1 MENIKVTLPDGSI
14 KELPKGSTGLDL
26 ASSIGPGLAKDAVA
40 IEINGLQRDLSDLL
54 EDNATV
60 SIITIKSIEGLE
72 IMRHTLTA
80 QVLASALKNLYPDA
94 KLAIGPTIEDGFYYD
109 FLPTKPVSIDDL
121 PKIENEMMQILK
133 DKSAI
138 EKSYHSKDEAIS
150 FFDDQDETFKAEII
164 SSSEQNDNFQI
175 YTQIASGFID
185 LCRGPHLPKLDL
197 IGEFKLTK
205 VSGAYWRGD
214 STKPMLTRIYGTAW
228 RTKKELN
235 AYLERLEKAE
245 QVDHR
250 KLGKEMNLFHFQ
262 EEAPGMVFWHP
273 KGWSVY
279 TQLQY
284 YVREMQKR
292 AGYREVNTP
301 EVVDRKLWETSG
313 HWDKYRENMFITEID
328 EEHANEK
335 RTNAL
340 KPMNCPNHVQI
351 YNQGIKSYRDLPFRL
366 SEFGKCHRYE
376 ASGTMHGLMRVRG
389 FAQDDGHIFCTE
401 DQIESETK
409 GFIDLLSTMYK
420 DLGFTEFK
428 IKLSTRP
435 EKRIGTDASWD
446 KAEQALQDAIEKL
459 KLEYFID
466 EGDGAFYGP
475 KLDFVLTDAIG
486 RKWQCGTL
494 QVDFNLPGRFDST
507 YVGVDGSKHTPVLLH
522 RAALGSF
529 ERFIG
534 ILLEN
539 YEGKLPL
546 WLSPTQTVIAA
557 ITDEANDYAEAL
569 NKTLLS
575 HKLRTEIDIRNEQI
589 SYKVR
594 EHSLNKVPYIVVVGK
609 KEVTDK
615 TVSVRKLGSDKNT
628 VMSADDFIKE
638 IVSGSKNPLDIL

>member
-1 MENIKVTLPDGSI
+1 MENIKVTLPDGSS
-14 KELPKGSTGLDL
+14 KQLPKGSTGADL
-26 ASSIGPGLAKDAVA
+26 ALAIGPGLAKDAVA
-40 IEINGLQRDLSDLL
+40 IEINNEQKDLSDLL
-54 EDNATV
+54 EDNDSV
-60 SIITIKSIEGLE
+60 SIITIKSDDGLE
-72 IMRHTLTA
+72 IMRHTIAA
-80 QVLASALKNLYPDA
+80 QVLASAIKNLYPEA
-94 KLAIGPTIEDGFYYD
+94 KLAIGPTIEQGFYYD

-121 PKIENEMMQILK
+121 PKIEKEMKKILST
-133 DKSAI
+133 KSPI
-138 EKSYHSKDEAIS
+138 KKTYHSKSDAIS
-150 FFDDQDETFKAEII
+150 LFDNQDETFKAEII
-164 SSSEQNDNFQI
+164 SDSDQAENFQI
-175 YTQIASGFID
+175 YTQEKSGFVD
-185 LCRGPHLPKLDL
+185 LCKGPHLPNFNF

-228 RTKKELN
+228 RTRKELQS
-235 AYLERLEKAE
+235 YLEKLEKAE

-250 KLGKEMNLFHFQ
+250 KLGKEMDLFHFQ

-273 KGWSVY
+273 KGWTIY
-279 TQLQY
+279 TQLQS

-292 AGYREVNTP
+292 AGYSEVNTP

-409 GFIDLLSTMYK
+409 GFIDLLSAMYK
-420 DLGFTEFK
+420 DLGFMEFK

-435 EKRIGTDASWD
+435 EKRIGSDASWD
-446 KAEQALQDAIEKL
+446 KAEKALEDAIEKL
-459 KLEYFID
+459 ELEYFID

-507 YVGVDGSKHTPVLLH
+507 FVGEDGAKHTPVLLH

-539 YEGKLPL
+539 YEGKLPF
-546 WLSPTQTVIAA
+546 WLSPTQVVLAA
-557 ITDEANDYAEAL
+557 ITDDANEYTVNL
-569 NKTLLS
+569 NDTLVNEGIRSEL
-575 HKLRTEIDIRNEQI
+575 DIRNEQI

-594 EHSLNKVPYIVVVGK
+594 EHSLQKIPYIVAIGK
-609 KEVTDK
+609 KEINDN
-615 TVSVRKLGSDKNT
+615 TVSVRTLGSDKNI
-628 VMSADDFIKE
+628 VMATDEFIEKLLLE
-638 IVSGSKNPLDIL
+638 SKNPIQN

>member
-1 MENIKVTLPDGSI
+1 METIDITLPDGS
-14 KELPKGSTGLDL
+14 KKSLPKGSNGLDL
-26 ASSIGPGLAKDAVA
+26 AKSIGPGLAKDAVA
-40 IEINGLQRDLSDLL
+40 VVVNNEQRDLSDKLST
-54 EDNATV
+54 NAEV
-60 SIITIKSIEGLE
+60 SIITIKSNEGLE
-72 IMRHTLTA
+72 IMRHTLAA
-80 QVLASALKNLYPDA
+80 QVLASAIKNLYPDA

-109 FLPTKPVSIDDL
+109 FLPTKPISIDDL
-121 PKIENEMMQILK
+121 PN
-133 DKSAI
+133 I
-138 EKSYHSKDEAIS
+138 EKEMKSIIGQSTQITKTYHSKNDAIAMFDNLDEG
-150 FFDDQDETFKAEII
+150 FKAEII
-164 SSSEQNDNFQI
+164 NDSDQADNFQI
-175 YTQIASGFID
+175 YAQDNSGFID
-185 LCRGPHLPKLDL
+185 LCRGPHLPHLGF

-214 STKPMLTRIYGTAW
+214 SDKPMLTRIYGTAW
-228 RTKKELN
+228 NNKKDLTK
-235 AYLERLEKAE
+235 YLERLEKAE
-245 QVDHR
+245 EVDHR
-250 KLGKEMNLFHFQ
+250 KLGKEMDLFHFQ

-273 KGWSVY
+273 KGWTIY
-279 TQLQY
+279 TQLQH
-284 YVREMQKR
+284 YVREMQKQ

-301 EVVDRKLWETSG
+301 EVVDRKLWEKSG

-366 SEFGKCHRYE
+366 AEFGKCHRYE

-389 FAQDDGHIFCTE
+389 FTQDDAHIFCTE

-409 GFIDLLSTMYK
+409 NFIDLLSKMYS
-420 DLGFTEFK
+420 DLGFTNFN

-435 EKRIGTDASWD
+435 EKRIGSDASWD
-446 KAEQALQDAIEKL
+446 KSEKALQDAIEKL
-459 KLEYFID
+459 KLPYTID

-507 YVGVDGSKHTPVLLH
+507 YVGADGSKHTPVLLH

-539 YEGKLPL
+539 YGGKLPL

-557 ITDEANDYAEAL
+557 ITDEANDYAEEL
-569 NKTLLS
+569 NQTLLS
-575 HKLRTEIDIRNEQI
+575 HKLRSEVDVRNEQI

-594 EHSLNKVPYIVVVGK
+594 EHSLNKVPYIIAVGK
-609 KEVTDK
+609 KEVADK

-628 VMSADDFIKE
+628 VMSADGFVNE
-638 IVSGSKNPLDIL
+638 IVNGSKSPLDT

>member
-1 MENIKVTLPDGSI
+1 MGNINVTLPDGSS
-14 KELPKGSTGLDL
+14 KELPANSNGLDL
-26 ASSIGPGLAKDAVA
+26 AKSIGAGLAKDAIAVV
-40 IEINGLQRDLSDLL
+40 IDDEQKDLSDSLT
-54 EDNATV
+54 DGSKV
-60 SIITIKSIEGLE
+60 SIITIKSPEGLE
-72 IMRHTLTA
+72 IMRHTLAA
-80 QVLASALKNLYPDA
+80 QVLASAVKELFPNA

-109 FLPTKPVSIDDL
+109 FFGVSISIDDL
-121 PKIENEMMQILK
+121 PKIEKKMHEIIAN
-133 DKSAI
+133 KSTI
-138 EKSYHSKDEAIS
+138 IKTYHSKKESLALFDEL
-150 FFDDQDETFKAEII
+150 DESFKAEII
-164 SSSEQNDNFQI
+164 NDSDQKDNFQI
-175 YTQIASGFID
+175 YTQETSGFID
-185 LCRGPHLPKLDL
+185 LCRGPHLPSLDKV
-197 IGEFKLTK
+197 GAFKLTK

-214 STKPMLTRIYGTAW
+214 SDKPMLTRIYGTAW
-228 RTKKELN
+228 NSEKDLKK
-235 AYLERLEKAE
+235 YLDKLEKAE
-245 QVDHR
+245 EIDHR
-250 KLGKEMNLFHFQ
+250 KLGKDMDLFHFQ

-273 KGWSVY
+273 KGWTIY
-279 TQLQY
+279 TQLQQ
-284 YVREMQKR
+284 YVREKQKK
-292 AGYREVNTP
+292 AGYFEVNTP
-301 EVVDRKLWETSG
+301 EVVDRKLWEKSG

-389 FAQDDGHIFCTE
+389 FTQDDAHIFCTE

-409 GFIDLLSTMYK
+409 NFIDLLSSMYN
-420 DLGFTEFK
+420 DLGFKDFK

-435 EKRIGTDASWD
+435 EKRIGSDSSWD
-446 KAEQALQDAIEKL
+446 KAEKALEDAIEKL
-459 KLEYFID
+459 KLPYVID

-507 YVGVDGSKHTPVLLH
+507 FIGKDGLKHTPVLLH

-546 WLSPTQTVIAA
+546 WLSPHQVVIAA
-557 ITDEANDYAEAL
+557 ITDEANEYAEKL
-569 NKTLLS
+569 CLMLQNNKI
-575 HKLRTEIDIRNEQI
+575 RAEVDIRNEQI

-594 EHSLNKVPYIVVVGK
+594 EHSLKKIPYIVAVGK
-609 KEVTDK
+609 NEIANNS
-615 TVSVRKLGSDKNT
+615 VSVRKLGENKNI
-628 VMSADDFIKE
+628 VMSVDEFKDE
-638 IVSGSKNPLDIL
+638 IHSLSKNPLEQ

>member
-1 MENIKVTLPDGSI
+1 MENIKVILPDGSS
-14 KELPKGSTGLDL
+14 KQLPKGSTGADL
-26 ASSIGPGLAKDAVA
+26 ALAIGPGLAKDAVA
-40 IEINGLQRDLSDLL
+40 IEINSVQKDLSDPL
-54 EDNATV
+54 EDNDSV
-60 SIITIKSIEGLE
+60 SIITIKSNDGLE
-72 IMRHTLTA
+72 IMRHTLAA
-80 QVLASALKNLYPDA
+80 QVLASAIKNLYPDA
-94 KLAIGPTIEDGFYYD
+94 KLAIGPTIEQGFYYD

-121 PKIENEMMQILK
+121 AKIEKEMKKILSTQSPIK
-133 DKSAI
+133 KT
-138 EKSYHSKDEAIS
+138 YHSKSDAIS
-150 FFDDQDETFKAEII
+150 LFDKQDETFKAEII
-164 SSSEQNDNFQI
+164 SDSDQAENFQI
-175 YTQIASGFID
+175 YTQEKSGFVD
-185 LCRGPHLPKLDL
+185 LCRGPHLPNFNL

-228 RTKKELN
+228 RTKKELQS
-235 AYLERLEKAE
+235 YLEKLEKAE

-250 KLGKEMNLFHFQ
+250 KLGKEMDLFHFQ

-273 KGWSVY
+273 KGWTIY
-279 TQLQY
+279 TQLQS

-292 AGYREVNTP
+292 AGYSEVNTP

-409 GFIDLLSTMYK
+409 GFIDLLSAMYK

-435 EKRIGTDASWD
+435 EKRIGSDASWD
-446 KAEQALQDAIEKL
+446 KAEKALEDAIEKL
-459 KLEYFID
+459 ELEYFID

-507 YVGVDGSKHTPVLLH
+507 FVGEDGAKYTPVLLH

-539 YEGKLPL
+539 YEGKLPF
-546 WLSPTQTVIAA
+546 WLAPTQVVLAA
-557 ITDEANDYAEAL
+557 ITDDANEYAVNL
-569 NKTLLS
+569 NNTLVNEGIRSEL
-575 HKLRTEIDIRNEQI
+575 DIRNEQI

-594 EHSLNKVPYIVVVGK
+594 EHSLQKIPYIVAIGK
-609 KEVTDK
+609 KEINDN
-615 TVSVRKLGSDKNT
+615 TVSVRTLGSDKNI
-628 VMSADDFIKE
+628 VMATDEFLEKLLLE
-638 IVSGSKNPLDIL
+638 SKNPIQN